1 MSYYLLTLLGVILL
15 GVLVDVILPSGSTAK
30 YISGIFSIFVV
41 FVIINPLLSFIKNGY
56 NLRDYF
62 SSEQIELD
70 GQLLFSFN
78 KSKIQAVEQDIEQEL
93 ASNGYEG
100 VDIQI
105 QFEITLDE
113 DVEITQ
119 VLADI
124 SNLVINANSVNINKY
139 VYIRQVVMS
148 KVAVSEEVIVFCE

>member
-15 GVLVDVILPSGSTAK
+15 GVLVDVLLPSGSTAK

-70 GQLLFSFN
+70 GQLLASFN
-78 KSKIQAVEQDIEQEL
+78 KSKVQAVEQDIEQEL

-105 QFEITLDE
+105 QFEMQDE
-113 DVEITQ
+113 DVKITQ
-119 VLADI
+119 VVADI
-124 SNLVINANSVNINKY
+124 SNLVIKENSVNINKY